1 MSLNTKYS
9 LGPKL
14 IALIQYCIF
23 GGCSL
28 RSFQSLVTGN
38 TVKALHSYTKEV
50 LKNIQQFNLYSCEQL
65 R

>member
-14 IALIQYCIF
+14 IVLIQYWIF

-38 TVKALHSYTKEV
+38 TVKALYSYTKEV
-50 LKNIQQFNLYSCEQL
+50 LKNNLAVYLYSCEQL

>member
-14 IALIQYCIF
+14 IALIQYWIF

-28 RSFQSLVTGN
+28 RSFQSLVIGN
-38 TVKALHSYTKEV
+38 TVKALQSYTKEV
-50 LKNIQQFNLYSCEQL
+50 LKDIQQFYLYSCEQL